1 MSDTKVSKT
10 VFKDNQSLLLFVSRG
25 QKIVSAIYLVTELF
39 DEREPLRWSLRSN
52 VLDFISDVSKGSTV
66 ASDRLAQMIFMIET
80 AARVRL
86 LSEMNRDILVS
97 EIRSFINAFQA
108 ELKGKANTEARSLS
122 DVLEEVKETPRI
134 SSQTY
139 QPVRLER
146 QMLLKG
152 QARGPIKDIQ
162 KDTFKIEPQKHV
174 SNGKDRK
181 EKIVNVIR
189 EKGEITIKD
198 IASIMPDCSE
208 KTIQRDL
215 ADMVLAGGVKK
226 KGERRWTVYFL

>member
-10 VFKDNQSLLLFVSRG
+10 VFKDNQSLLFFVSRG
-25 QKIVSAIYLVTELF
+25 QKIASAIYLVTELF
-39 DEREPLRWSLRSN
+39 DDREPLKWSLRSD
-52 VLDFISDVSKGSTV
+52 VLEFIGDVSNGSTV
-66 ASDRLAQMIFMIET
+66 ASDRLAKMIFMIET

-97 EIRSFINAFQA
+97 EIRSFLNAFEA
-108 ELKGKANTEARSLS
+108 ELKGKTNTEARLLS
-122 DVLEEVKETPRI
+122 DVLEEVKELPKTSYQ
-134 SSQTY
+134 SSQT
-139 QPVRLER
+139 VRPER
-146 QMLLKG
+146 QMFIKG
-152 QARGPIKDIQ
+152 HSRGPIKDIQ
-162 KDTFKIEPQKHV
+162 KDIFKIEPQKHL

-181 EKIVNVIR
+181 EKIVNIIR

-198 IASIMPDCSE
+198 IASIIPDCSE

-215 ADMVLAGGVKK
+215 ADMVLAGAVKK

>member
-10 VFKDNQSLLLFVSRG
+10 VFKDNQSLLFFVSRG
-25 QKIVSAIYLVTELF
+25 QKIASAIYLVTELF
-39 DEREPLRWSLRSN
+39 DDREPLKWSLRSD
-52 VLDFISDVSKGSTV
+52 VLEFIGDVSNGSTV
-66 ASDRLAQMIFMIET
+66 ASDRLAKMIFMIET

-97 EIRSFINAFQA
+97 EIRSFLNAFEA
-108 ELKGKANTEARSLS
+108 ELKGKTNTEARLLS
-122 DVLEEVKETPRI
+122 DVLEEVKELPKTSYQ
-134 SSQTY
+134 SSQT
-139 QPVRLER
+139 VRPER
-146 QMLLKG
+146 QMFIKG
-152 QARGPIKDIQ
+152 HSRGPIKDIQ
-162 KDTFKIEPQKHV
+162 KDIFKIEPQKHV

-181 EKIVNVIR
+181 EKIVNIIR

-198 IASIMPDCSE
+198 IASIIPDCSE

-215 ADMVLAGGVKK
+215 ADMVLAGAVKK

>member
-10 VFKDNQSLLLFVSRG
+10 VFKDNQSLLFFVSRG

-52 VLDFISDVSKGSTV
+52 VLEFISDVSKGSTV

-97 EIRSFINAFQA
+97 EIRSFINAFDA
-108 ELKGKANTEARSLS
+108 ELKGKANTEARHLS
-122 DVLEEVKETPRI
+122 DVLEEVQDVPRI
-134 SSQTY
+134 SYQSSQT
-139 QPVRLER
+139 VRPER
-146 QMLLKG
+146 QMIIKG

-162 KDTFKIEPQKHV
+162 KDTFKIEAQKHV

>member
-1 MSDTKVSKT
+1 
-10 VFKDNQSLLLFVSRG
+10 
-25 QKIVSAIYLVTELF
+25 
-39 DEREPLRWSLRSN
+39 
-52 VLDFISDVSKGSTV
+52 
-66 ASDRLAQMIFMIET
+66 
-80 AARVRL
+80 
-86 LSEMNRDILVS
+86 VS